1 MAVACVDVA
10 APLTDDWVDSLAA
23 AARDA
28 TLDPQLRLVVQ
39 QVIERDRA
47 DPLTYVIRLEDGRV
61 TVQRG
66 RAADADITFRQ
77 DEGTARAI
85 AEGAL
90 SAQAAFM
97 AGRLRVGGDLRAVL
111 QRGADLS
118 ALEDVFATVRAA
130 AAG

>member
-10 APLTDDWVDSLAA
+10 APLTDDWIDSLAA

-28 TLDPQLRLVVQ
+28 TVDPQLRLVVQ
-39 QVIERDRA
+39 QVIERADA
-47 DPLTYVIRLEDGRV
+47 DPVAYAIRLQDGGV

-66 RAADADITFRQ
+66 LADDADITFRQ
-77 DEGTARAI
+77 DEATAGAI

-97 AGRLRVGGDLRAVL
+97 AGRLRVGGDLRTVL
-111 QRGADLS
+111 QRGGDLS
-118 ALEDVFATVRAA
+118 ALEDVFATARAA
-130 AAG
+130 GAG